1 MNTNWHPLIGLVPIT
16 LIAVA
21 AFVAQMREG
30 RRKK

>member
-1 MNTNWHPLIGLVPIT
+1 MNTHWHALIGLVPIS

-30 RRKK
+30 RREK